1 MKSFSMTIDG
11 QLVETNLRF
20 NVVNP
25 ATEEVVGNVPVG
37 NASNVDDAVAAAAKA
52 FPAWS
57 SLSDEARSET
67 LNELACLLESNM
79 QELMELVTLET
90 GKPLTGLGGVGS
102 AMEIGGAIAW
112 TRTTAALSLP
122 VDIIQDD
129 ETARVEVHRKPL
141 GVVGSITPWNWPLMI
156 AIWHVMPAIR
166 TGNTVIVKPSE
177 LAPLATARFVEL
189 ANQILPKGV
198 LNLVTG
204 PAGSDVGPSIVR
216 HPGVSKVVF
225 TGSTATGK
233 AIMEAASS
241 NLKRLTLE
249 LGGNDA
255 GIILPGT
262 DIQKIAPQ
270 IFAAAFHN
278 NGQTCACLKRIYV
291 HEDDHDLLCDA
302 LKAMAERVIVGDG
315 MNPQTQL
322 GPVQN
327 AMQLAKIESIV
338 AEARERG
345 GRFLCGGRRKDGP
358 GYFYEPTIVTD
369 LNDGARLIVE
379 EPFGPVVPLVKYK
392 DINQAI
398 EMANNSESGLGGS
411 IWADDA
417 SEAVKYASRLE
428 CGTVWV
434 NEHGAIQPNAPF
446 GGIKQSGFGVEFGTY
461 GLEEYTSIQTV
472 KVSK

>member
-204 PAGSDVGPSIVR
+204 PAGS
-216 HPGVSKVVF
+216 
-225 TGSTATGK
+225 
-233 AIMEAASS
+233 
-241 NLKRLTLE
+241 
-249 LGGNDA
+249 
-255 GIILPGT
+255 
-262 DIQKIAPQ
+262 
-270 IFAAAFHN
+270 
-278 NGQTCACLKRIYV
+278 
-291 HEDDHDLLCDA
+291 
-302 LKAMAERVIVGDG
+302 
-315 MNPQTQL
+315 
-322 GPVQN
+322 
-327 AMQLAKIESIV
+327 
-338 AEARERG
+338 
-345 GRFLCGGRRKDGP
+345 
-358 GYFYEPTIVTD
+358 
-369 LNDGARLIVE
+369 
-379 EPFGPVVPLVKYK
+379 
-392 DINQAI
+392 
-398 EMANNSESGLGGS
+398 
-411 IWADDA
+411 
-417 SEAVKYASRLE
+417 
-428 CGTVWV
+428 
-434 NEHGAIQPNAPF
+434 
-446 GGIKQSGFGVEFGTY
+446 
-461 GLEEYTSIQTV
+461 
-472 KVSK
+472 